1 MDELK
6 NNMPVNRQSYLPKKI
21 DPTQKL
27 IPCVFLVLGSFP
39 LANSMEKNPTKSSK
53 NDQIKM

>member
-1 MDELK
+1 
-6 NNMPVNRQSYLPKKI
+6 MPVNRQSCLAKKI

-27 IPCVFLVLGSFP
+27 IACVFLVLGNFP
-39 LANSMEKNPTKSSK
+39 LANSMQKNPTKSTK